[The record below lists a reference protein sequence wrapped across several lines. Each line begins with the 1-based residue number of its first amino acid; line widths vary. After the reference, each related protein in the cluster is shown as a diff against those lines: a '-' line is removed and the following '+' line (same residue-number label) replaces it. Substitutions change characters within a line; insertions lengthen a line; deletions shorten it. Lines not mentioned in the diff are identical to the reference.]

1 MSRLRKRDGALHWGL
16 YYNGENPNKYIETFI
31 AESWEE
37 HLRQHERIT
46 VADREI
52 ENSVKFFYIDKN
64 PPSVSHFI
72 AESL

>member
-16 YYNGENPNKYIETFI
+16 YYNRENPNKYIETFI

-52 ENSVKFFYIDKN
+52 ENSVKFFHIDKN

>member
-1 MSRLRKRDGALHWGL
+1 MKEQSRIRKRNGALHWWL
-16 YYNGENPNKYIETFI
+16 YFDAENPSKYIEIFI

-52 ENSVKFFYIDKN
+52 ENSVKSFEKN
-64 PPSVSHFI
+64 PPIVSH
-72 AESL
+72 

>member
-1 MSRLRKRDGALHWGL
+1 L

-46 VADREI
+46 VADLEI
-52 ENSVKFFYIDKN
+52 GNSVKFFHSDKN

-72 AESL
+72 AESLLKRSRKEIYE

>member
-1 MSRLRKRDGALHWGL
+1 MGL
-16 YYNGENPNKYIETFI
+16 YSDAENPSKYIETFT

-52 ENSVKFFYIDKN
+52 ENSVKSFEKN
-64 PPSVSHFI
+64 PPIVSHWVFI
-72 AESL
+72 KKEYKKKYMNKKRF